1 MWTQP
6 MLKPD
11 TEKTY
16 LLEVSTKDNT
26 EAQSN
31 SCEQACDLLKALK
44 HCCWDGDGDKS
55 YKQ

>member
-1 MWTQP
+1 MWNQP
-6 MLKPD
+6 MLKPE
-11 TEKTY
+11 TNKNY